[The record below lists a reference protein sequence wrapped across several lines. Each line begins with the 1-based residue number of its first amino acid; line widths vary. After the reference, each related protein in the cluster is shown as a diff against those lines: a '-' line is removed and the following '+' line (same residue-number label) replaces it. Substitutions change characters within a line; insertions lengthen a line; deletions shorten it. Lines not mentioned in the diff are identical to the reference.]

1 MKSWLL
7 GSFVLL
13 LLGISANHCWGQRG
27 VPAPHFGPTP
37 HPIHPGVPG
46 GHSQSGSGTGGAAL
60 AVILV
65 LAGLVGVCLVAVFA
79 GVAWRNRTVAGLLIK
94 RTPPGEAPEHIRRA
108 WVGLTLP
115 LARAEIKPGALTTVG
130 VLSNQDP
137 EMTMGYAVDGRK
149 AVRYLASHEPEAA
162 AWWRN
167 NAPHVLAQGYRL
179 FFPREVCVVLDAD
192 GSISQKG

>member
-1 MKSWLL
+1 MLL
-7 GSFVLL
+7 GL
-13 LLGISANHCWGQRG
+13 
-27 VPAPHFGPTP
+27 
-37 HPIHPGVPG
+37 
-46 GHSQSGSGTGGAAL
+46 AA
-60 AVILV
+60 
-65 LAGLVGVCLVAVFA
+65 LVGVVVFA
-79 GVAWRNRTVAGLLIK
+79 VRAGRNTTVTGLLIK
-94 RTPPGEAPEHIRRA
+94 STPPGEAPEHIRRA

-115 LARAEIKPGALTTVG
+115 LARAEMEPGALTTVG

-167 NAPHVLAQGYRL
+167 NAPHVFAGGYRL

-192 GSISQKG
+192 GSIAQKG